1 MAKGNPGRKWSVIG
15 VGLVLFGALVL
26 LLLPDQQKVTVY
38 DKRFRVLEVE
48 YNRVNVVS
56 CPPLKERVASL
67 LSRLGIPRKFLA
79 KLQRPQRNFFEEA
92 SVASSYEILKV
103 YFRGPYPFD
112 DLTNFNAVLFDERG
126 NAFPLALGARF
137 GSPQWAERYIVWKA
151 PRGSI
156 NPNSAYRMRIMR
168 AEATNVVA
176 VAEIRLGTLGA
187 SGKK

>member
-1 MAKGNPGRKWSVIG
+1 
-15 VGLVLFGALVL
+15 VGSHRRRRSPFRRVVSLF
-26 LLLPDQQKVTVY
+26 LPHQQKVTVY

-56 CPPLKERVASL
+56 CPPLKERVAFL

-79 KLQRPQRNFFEEA
+79 KLQRPERNFFEEA
-92 SVASSYEILKV
+92 SVASSSEILKV
-103 YFRGPYPFD
+103 YFWGPYSFD
-112 DLTNFNAVLFDERG
+112 DLTNFSAVLVDERG
-126 NAFPLALGARF
+126 NTFRLALGARF
-137 GSPQWAERYIVWKA
+137 GSPQSAERYIVWRT

-168 AEATNVVA
+168 SKATNVVA
-176 VAEIRLGTLGA
+176 LAEIRLGMLGG